1 MLTVKESVRA
11 EGGNRFTVT
20 ALIRGTVHHQVRD
33 YTLVFAT
40 LPAGSVEDQKR
51 VFRMLR
57 RARYI
62 TQRAH
67 TRAAVR

>member
-20 ALIRGTVHHQVRD
+20 ALIRGTVHHRVRD

-51 VFRMLR
+51 VLRMLR

-62 TQRAH
+62 T
-67 TRAAVR
+67 